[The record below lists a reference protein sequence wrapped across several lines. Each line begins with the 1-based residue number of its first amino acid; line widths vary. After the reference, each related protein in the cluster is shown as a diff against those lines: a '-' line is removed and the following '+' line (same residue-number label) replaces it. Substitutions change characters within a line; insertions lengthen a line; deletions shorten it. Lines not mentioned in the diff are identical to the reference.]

1 MTDRTLIQ
9 QRRVIRVLLDE
20 RQAADAMASY
30 YAFHHPDESTRLF
43 AVEDA
48 RGRADAYVALS
59 RTGID
64 LFRPLVTLRLNPDD
78 PEGSADL
85 LYQALRPGQE
95 VFIHSPLAYRPLL
108 AALFQIRSEQHLRL
122 HVLEAKRFEPVV
134 NVLVMRSSTP
144 DGMPRY
150 IIRPT
155 NEESDQEIGAS
166 ATLNWQSPGFAEISV
181 YTNPS
186 YRQRGWGRSVVSA
199 LARDLLQHGK
209 TPLYEVA
216 LQNEPSLHLAEALGF
231 VDAGADK
238 LFLEATLRSR
248 P

>member
-1 MTDRTLIQ
+1 MTDRTLAQ
-9 QRRVIRVLLDE
+9 QRQAIRRLLDE

-30 YAFHHPDESTRLF
+30 YAFHHPDDNTRLF
-43 AVEDA
+43 TYEDA
-48 RGRADAYVALS
+48 PGRPDGYVALS

-64 LFRPLVTLRLNPDD
+64 LFRPLLTLRLNLDD
-78 PEGSADL
+78 PEGAADL
-85 LYQALRPGQE
+85 LYQACRPGQD
-95 VFIHSPLAYRPLL
+95 VFIHSPMAYRPLL
-108 AALFQIRSEQHLRL
+108 AALFQIRSEQQLRL
-122 HVLEAKRFEPVV
+122 YVLEAKRFEPVV

-144 DGMPRY
+144 DGVPRY

-155 NEESDQEIGAS
+155 NKDSDQEIGAS

-181 YTNPS
+181 YTNPN

-216 LQNEPSLHLAEALGF
+216 LQNKPSLQLAEALGF
-231 VDAGADK
+231 VDSGADK
-238 LFLEATLRSR
+238 LFLEATLRPR